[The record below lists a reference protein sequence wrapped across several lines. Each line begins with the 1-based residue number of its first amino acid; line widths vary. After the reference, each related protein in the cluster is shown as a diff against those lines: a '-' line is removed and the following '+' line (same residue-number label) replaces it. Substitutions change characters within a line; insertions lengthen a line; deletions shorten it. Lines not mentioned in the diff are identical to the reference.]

1 MGIIFE
7 GQNFFINGIASF
19 YVTTFWLL
27 FLLFFKTIFTSR
39 WIYMNV
45 TNTTDFKLSHL
56 TIIFR
61 SVLCQLNIDEAVNV
75 LITGWFLCSCYNA
88 CDDYWPLEIIMHGTH
103 ITECMKIAHAS
114 VCQTHIQRR
123 CIRLFKGSL
132 LLSIPPTRF
141 CFFRKNR
148 VQFLNYISFLY
159 FNRCTI

>member
-1 MGIIFE
+1 MAVIFE
-7 GQNFFINGIASF
+7 GQNFFPSTILLRS
-19 YVTTFWLL
+19 TLLLCSWLL
-27 FLLFFKTIFTSR
+27 FLLFFLKQYFYFTNYIYIY
-39 WIYMNV
+39 IYMNV
-45 TNTTDFKLSHL
+45 TNTNDFKLSHL

-114 VCQTHIQRR
+114 VCQTHIQPR

-132 LLSIPPTRF
+132 LLSIPPARF
-141 CFFRKNR
+141 FFLKILSN
-148 VQFLNYISFLY
+148 L
-159 FNRCTI
+159 